1 MVRLA
6 LLYISDLMDKQFPI
20 SVYFILFFFFPVFSY
35 SQDESKLLSEA
46 RQQEAAFK
54 ENEAMLKYLE
64 VLKIQPRNYTALCKV
79 SELYSLL
86 GKRQPTKEKQKI
98 YYRAARNYAQ
108 QALWVN
114 PSHADANFVMALAMG
129 RMAIIS
135 SGEEKIKAVKD
146 IKIYAEKCV
155 QLDPQGFKGYH
166 ILGRW
171 HYEIS
176 NLSPVEKW
184 LVKIAYGS
192 LPEASLKEAVD
203 NYEKSR
209 QLNPNLLI
217 NYLELAKCFHRNDEN
232 KKADEMLQQV
242 LQLPSKTMDDPTVKE
257 EARKLLKKWT
267 E

>member
-1 MVRLA
+1 M
-6 LLYISDLMDKQFPI
+6 IKHIPI
-20 SVYFILFFFFPVFSY
+20 PVFFILFFFFRVFSY
-35 SQDESKLLSEA
+35 SQDENKLMSEA
-46 RQQEAAFK
+46 RQLETAFK
-54 ENEAMLKYLE
+54 ENEAMVKYLD

-108 QALWVN
+108 QALLVN
-114 PSHADANFVMALAMG
+114 PSHPDANFVMALAMG

-176 NLSPVEKW
+176 NLSSVEKW

-192 LPEASLKEAVD
+192 LPEASLQDAIA

-209 QLNPNLLI
+209 QLNPGLLI
-217 NYLELAKCFHRNDEN
+217 NYMELAKCFHRNDEN
-232 KKADEMLQQV
+232 KKANEMLQQV
-242 LQLPSKTMDDPTVKE
+242 MQLPSKTIDDPTVKE
-257 EARKLLKKWT
+257 EARKLMKKWN